1 MSEDTSCGYGKDV
14 NLFQKGQIIG
24 MHQGKKTSEEIA
36 ETTKI
41 GKKMLQFAREHKYWT
56 LEQWKKVMW
65 SDESRV
71 MGASG

>member
-1 MSEDTSCGYGKDV
+1 MLEDTSCGYGKDV
-14 NLFQKGQIIG
+14 KLFQKGQIMACIKERK
-24 MHQGKKTSEEIA
+24 HLRRLLKLLKLE
-36 ETTKI
+36 
-41 GKKMLQFAREHKYWT
+41 KMLQFAREHKYWT